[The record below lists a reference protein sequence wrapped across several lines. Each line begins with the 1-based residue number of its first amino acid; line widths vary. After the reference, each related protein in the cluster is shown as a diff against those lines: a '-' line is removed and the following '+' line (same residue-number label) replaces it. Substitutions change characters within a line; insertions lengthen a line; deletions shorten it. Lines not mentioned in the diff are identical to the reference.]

1 MDLEEFKLLKLKQKE
16 FNEKMETLKNLAGS
30 IETLEF
36 QLNMLKQTY
45 KNNEDMFNHKVTLND
60 GHRMEYCF
68 IAADKKLLYESLDT
82 GLKRNLKQLKETF
95 GKVSCNMNVEWEN
108 L

>member
-1 MDLEEFKLLKLKQKE
+1 MDLEEFKLLKAKQKE
-16 FNEKMETLKNLAGS
+16 FNEKMETLKNLVSS

-45 KNNEDMFNHKVTLND
+45 KNNEDMFSHKVTLND

-68 IAADKKLLYESLDT
+68 VTADKDLLYASLEV
-82 GLKRNLKQLKETF
+82 GLKRNLKQLKESF
-95 GKVSCNMNVEWEN
+95 EKVSCNMNVKWEN